1 MKKIPNRQVH
11 LDFHTSEMIDQVGS
25 KFSAEEFADTLKNA
39 NVEAVTLFTRCHH
52 GNLYYDST
60 KYPERIHPHLKVKD
74 MYREQAKEC
83 RKKGIKVYLYTTICW
98 DIRVA
103 AEHPE
108 WVAIDD
114 YARIS
119 RRETGNI
126 FEDPGFHVDLCIN
139 SPYREFCKE
148 QIADALENC
157 PVDGVLVDA
166 SFVVECCCPRCRKSM
181 LEKHLN
187 PADPQDRKKHA
198 WQIYYDFVREM
209 TDYLHEIDSD
219 YDIFFNKGHVGAQD
233 IPVRD
238 CFDYVAVESQPA
250 NCGYMDFPVSAR
262 YLRTWGVPVVGMT
275 GRFLTGW
282 GDNNSYRNQAALE
295 YESFS
300 ALSYGGL
307 CNIGD
312 QLPPSGQLDKDM
324 YGVIGDVFRQ
334 VKEKEPWCEDVTAL
348 SEMAV
353 FNPEEFYGGA
363 PGTVNPHA
371 EGVCRML
378 QELGYQYD
386 LVDSESDY
394 SQYRLLLLAD
404 NIPVDHKLECRLK
417 EFMDQGGALIVMG
430 EAGLKNSEETFAA
443 DCLGIRWNGESEY
456 DADYIH
462 AEGVLGKGLFDADY
476 AMYLKSENV
485 EIISEEA
492 SELLPLIAPLF
503 NTTWEHYTGHLK
515 APSSEIRVG
524 SAAVRKGNCIYF
536 AHPLSMIYH
545 VMGPKWVKQ
554 LLHNAIDVLM
564 PDRLLEHTGPSTT
577 IATVNEQTG
586 KNRWIVHLMH
596 YVPERRT
603 EKYDIVEDII
613 PLYNIDLR
621 VKTDRKPSAVRF
633 VPQMKNLEFRY
644 ENRQVV
650 VTIPKVEGHQMVEIQ
665 F

>member
-307 CNIGD
+307 C
-312 QLPPSGQLDKDM
+312 
-324 YGVIGDVFRQ
+324 
-334 VKEKEPWCEDVTAL
+334 L
-348 SEMAV
+348 S
-353 FNPEEFYGGA
+353 
-363 PGTVNPHA
+363 
-371 EGVCRML
+371 
-378 QELGYQYD
+378 
-386 LVDSESDY
+386 
-394 SQYRLLLLAD
+394 
-404 NIPVDHKLECRLK
+404 
-417 EFMDQGGALIVMG
+417 LIH
-430 EAGLKNSEETFAA
+430 
-443 DCLGIRWNGESEY
+443 I
-456 DADYIH
+456 
-462 AEGVLGKGLFDADY
+462 
-476 AMYLKSENV
+476 
-485 EIISEEA
+485 
-492 SELLPLIAPLF
+492 
-503 NTTWEHYTGHLK
+503 
-515 APSSEIRVG
+515 
-524 SAAVRKGNCIYF
+524 
-536 AHPLSMIYH
+536 
-545 VMGPKWVKQ
+545 
-554 LLHNAIDVLM
+554 
-564 PDRLLEHTGPSTT
+564 
-577 IATVNEQTG
+577 
-586 KNRWIVHLMH
+586 
-596 YVPERRT
+596 
-603 EKYDIVEDII
+603 
-613 PLYNIDLR
+613 
-621 VKTDRKPSAVRF
+621 
-633 VPQMKNLEFRY
+633 
-644 ENRQVV
+644 
-650 VTIPKVEGHQMVEIQ
+650 
-665 F
+665 